1 MILEIWNDDL
11 FSLIQRKIG
20 KICIVPN
27 MREEGLKGWIL
38 EMNYLITTINLYIW
52 PIIICFEDLR
62 PKFQRFL
69 KN

>member
-38 EMNYLITTINLYIW
+38 EMNYLKMNYY
-52 PIIICFEDLR
+52 
-62 PKFQRFL
+62 
-69 KN
+69 